1 MVSIINSFLSLEAL
15 FDSEKFHKATL
26 EARLENPFF
35 TPEMVHNATNSI
47 RQQMLSRSLLQAWI
61 DGYQLAPERLRIG
74 IVMAGN
80 LPMVGFHDLL
90 CALIA
95 GHQVVVKLSSKDPIL
110 MKLLINQ
117 LESQDCPVEIIR
129 EMEGQ
134 KIDRLLVMGGNSA
147 ADYFRGQ
154 FVGIPMLIRAN
165 RWSVAVLSGDES
177 DQDIA
182 SLGRDIFQYWGMG
195 CRNVS
200 RIYLPYGYDVE
211 SLSQKLNQ
219 HKPEQCKAF
228 DDCYRYA
235 RAMALMQGHE
245 IMDGGWFIMR
255 QGDFTPRIAEI
266 SYQFYKSIDDLVFDE
281 SQLQCVVSSIPD
293 LKFTRVVP
301 FGVAQSPSLTD
312 YPDGLDVLNFLGMVA
327 K

>member
-1 MVSIINSFLSLEAL
+1 MSLETL
-15 FDSEKFHKATL
+15 FDSEKFYQATL

-35 TPEMVHNATNSI
+35 TPAMVKNATDSI
-47 RQQMLSRSLLQAWI
+47 RQRMLSQSSLEAWI
-61 DGYQLAPERLRIG
+61 DGYQPAKERLRVG

-90 CALIA
+90 CTLIV
-95 GHQVVVKLSSKDPIL
+95 GHHVVVKLSSKDSIL
-110 MKLLINQ
+110 MGLIVTE
-117 LESQDCPVEIIR
+117 LESQGCSVKIVR
-129 EMEGQ
+129 EMEDQ
-134 KIDRLLVMGGNSA
+134 KIDRLLVMGSNSA
-147 ADYFRGQ
+147 ADYFRGR
-154 FVGIPMLIRAN
+154 FAGIPMLIRAN
-165 RWSVAVLSGDES
+165 RWSVAILSGDES
-177 DQDIA
+177 DQDIV
-182 SLGRDIFQYWGMG
+182 SLGCDMFQYWGLG

-200 RIYLPYGYDVE
+200 RLYLPYGYDVE

-235 RAMALMQGHE
+235 RAMALMQGQG
-245 IMDGGWFIMR
+245 IVDGGWFIMR
-255 QGDFTPRIAEI
+255 QGDFAPRIAEI

-281 SQLQCVVSSIPD
+281 SQLQCVVSSITG

-301 FGVAQSPSLTD
+301 FGTAQSPSLTD
-312 YPDGLDVLNFLGMVA
+312 YPDGLDVLNFLGMAA